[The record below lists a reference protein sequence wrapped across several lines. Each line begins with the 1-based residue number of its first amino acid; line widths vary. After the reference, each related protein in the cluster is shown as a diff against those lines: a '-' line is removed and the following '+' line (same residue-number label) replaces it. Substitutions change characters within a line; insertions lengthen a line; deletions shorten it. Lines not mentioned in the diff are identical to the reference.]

1 MPSRLQ
7 KRIAESGLMSRR
19 AAEEAIRAGRVTV
32 NGRPAVLG
40 ERCEETDTVLVDG
53 RPIPAAEEKL
63 VYMLNKPRGY
73 VCSLH
78 DEKGRKSVRALLPA
92 SAGRLYPV
100 GRLDI
105 MSEGLLLMTND
116 GDLTLRLTHPSGQV
130 FKTYRTTVRPDN
142 VADGESERT
151 EMGLTGGLTGDR
163 NAELEERIAR
173 LHRPFVLDDIE
184 VCAKAVEVVTRDRDN
199 AVLDITV
206 GEGRNR
212 QIRRMCE
219 MAGLTVLRLV
229 RTAEGPLQ
237 LGSLP
242 TGAARRLTDAEIA
255 CLMKEAKE

>member
-32 NGRPAVLG
+32 NGRTAVLG
-40 ERCEETDTVLVDG
+40 QRCEETDTVLVDG
-53 RPIPAAEEKL
+53 RPIPAAEEKHT
-63 VYMLNKPRGY
+63 YMLNKPRGY
-73 VCSLH
+73 VCSLQ
-78 DEKGRKSVRALLPA
+78 DEKGRKSVRELIPA

-105 MSEGLLLMTND
+105 MSEGLLLMSND
-116 GDLTLRLTHPSGQV
+116 GDLTLRLPHPSGQV
-130 FKTYRTTVRPDN
+130 FKTYRTTVRCTDKN
-142 VADGESERT
+142 GDLDEST
-151 EMGLTGGLTGDR
+151 E
-163 NAELEERIAR
+163 R
-173 LHRPFVLDDIE
+173 LHRPFVLDETE
-184 VCAKAVEVVTRDRDN
+184 VCAKAVETVSRDGGT

-229 RTAEGPLQ
+229 RIAEGPRR

-242 TGAARRLTDAEIA
+242 TGAARPLTGDELDS
-255 CLMKEAKE
+255 LMKETIE

>member
-78 DEKGRKSVRALLPA
+78 DEKGRRSVRELLPK

-116 GDLTLRLTHPSGQV
+116 GELTLRLTHPSGQV
-130 FKTYRTTVRPDN
+130 LKTYRTTVGSSDPAGN
-142 VADGESERT
+142 FEKS
-151 EMGLTGGLTGDR
+151 L
-163 NAELEERIAR
+163 IR
-173 LHRPFVLDDIE
+173 LHRPFVMDDAE
-184 VCAKAVEVVTRDRDN
+184 VCAKSVEVISRSDDT

-212 QIRRMCE
+212 EIRRMCE
-219 MAGLTVLRLV
+219 TAGLRVLRLV
-229 RTAEGPLQ
+229 RIAEGPLL
-237 LGSLP
+237 LGRLP
-242 TGAARRLTDAEIA
+242 TGAVRRLTEEEISS
-255 CLMKEAKE
+255 LMKEQRE